1 MPADRTSAILNLS
14 APEAS
19 ARLTAASEIYRHGR
33 GLADRAVFSWWQD
46 LELSRLLLGPKP
58 HVTVGLAV
66 QRETFTRIHA
76 ANGSPA
82 LADVPPDQD
91 AEEFELHFADGVELD
106 VLTSKGP
113 RGQGAIARY
122 LARFGEGIQQ
132 VEFLC
137 LDVERATL
145 ILRQRFSIAPLY
157 PQARPGAGSS
167 TINFF
172 LVPVPDAAAE
182 SRKVLIELYEL
193 PAAPGAAQHPTISR
207 LRLFPALLD

>member
-1 MPADRTSAILNLS
+1 MAADLTSAILNLS

-19 ARLTAASEIYRHGR
+19 DRVAAASEIYSHGR
-33 GLADRAVFSWWQD
+33 GSAERAVFPWWQD
-46 LELSRLLLGPKP
+46 SELARLLLGPKP
-58 HVTVGLAV
+58 RATVGLAV
-66 QRETFTRIHA
+66 RRETFARIHA

-106 VLTSKGP
+106 VLTSKDP
-113 RGQGAIARY
+113 RAQGAIARY

-132 VEFLC
+132 VEFFC
-137 LDVERATL
+137 LDIERATL
-145 ILRQRFSIAPLY
+145 ILRERFGVAPLY
-157 PQARPGAGSS
+157 PQARAGAAGS

-182 SRKVLIELYEL
+182 IRKVLIELYQL
-193 PAAPGAAQHPTISR
+193 PVAPSSA
-207 LRLFPALLD
+207 LRSND